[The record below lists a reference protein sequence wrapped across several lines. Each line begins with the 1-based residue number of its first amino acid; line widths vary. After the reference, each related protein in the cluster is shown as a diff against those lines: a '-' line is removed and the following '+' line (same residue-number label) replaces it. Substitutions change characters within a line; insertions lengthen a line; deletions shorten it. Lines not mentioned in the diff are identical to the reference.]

1 MNLPSGFILRTIQE
15 RYMST
20 LSRRSLNDSTREPI
34 GPKSR
39 ESIWLY
45 SDIPAPAATAATA
58 AAARA
63 ESRHGLLAAG
73 YLKYSTPFS
82 EQSSHD

>member
-1 MNLPSGFILRTIQE
+1 MNLPSGFILRAIQK

-34 GPKSR
+34 GPKFR

-45 SDIPAPAATAATA
+45 SDNPVAAATAAT
-58 AAARA
+58 ARA
-63 ESRHGLLAAG
+63 ESRHGLLPAD

-82 EQSSHD
+82 KQSGHD